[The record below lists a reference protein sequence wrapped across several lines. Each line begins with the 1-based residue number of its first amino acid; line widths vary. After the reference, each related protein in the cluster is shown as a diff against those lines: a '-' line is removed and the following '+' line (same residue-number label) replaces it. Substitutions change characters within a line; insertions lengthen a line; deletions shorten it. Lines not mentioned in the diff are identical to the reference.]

1 MLEHA
6 ACLHVSC
13 TSFRPG
19 YYLINVVLP
28 LFLIISM
35 AGMCFLFDVAD
46 IEGRVGV
53 LLSLVLTVVAF
64 KYVIAGFLPKTSA
77 ITLLDTYV
85 LACLALLLA
94 LNVEAAVVS
103 NIADR
108 DYALYIDKWVGVA
121 FVSSWAGLHIACAT
135 LAYMGVFQPSW
146 AKVQAHASENAGSG
160 APRYIDRAAS
170 SLPVKKV
177 Q

>member
-1 MLEHA
+1 
-6 ACLHVSC
+6 
-13 TSFRPG
+13 
-19 YYLINVVLP
+19 
-28 LFLIISM
+28 M
-35 AGMCFLFDVAD
+35 AGLCFLFDVAD

-94 LNVEAAVVS
+94 FSVEAAVVS
-103 NIADR
+103 SLDDR
-108 DYALYIDKWVGVA
+108 DQALYVDKWVGIA
-121 FVSSWAGLHIACAT
+121 FVASWIGLHVIGAS
-135 LAYMGVFQPSW
+135 LAYMGLFQPSW
-146 AKVQAHASENAGSG
+146 ANVLKHASKHANTG
-160 APRYIDRAAS
+160 APCYVDPAAS
-170 SLPVKKV
+170 SLPIKKA